1 MNFNIRFK
9 TQIYIKLITF
19 TVIGIFSLN
28 LVNSINST
36 DVQTINSPNN
46 NDNYEEIQAKFDKTN
61 NKVII
66 DGVTYDLKNPN
77 GLHFEEPGY
86 KSMKTN
92 EIIFSLVNVL
102 SKDFQK
108 EFKPKII

>member
-1 MNFNIRFK
+1 MPFNQRLR
-9 TQIYIKLITF
+9 TQTYIKLITF
-19 TVIGIFSLN
+19 TIIGIFSLK
-28 LVNSINST
+28 LVNTNNSNDIQVINA
-36 DVQTINSPNN
+36 PNN
-46 NDNYEEIQAKFDKTN
+46 NDNSENDFQETLAKYDKTN

-102 SKDFQK
+102 SKV
-108 EFKPKII
+108 